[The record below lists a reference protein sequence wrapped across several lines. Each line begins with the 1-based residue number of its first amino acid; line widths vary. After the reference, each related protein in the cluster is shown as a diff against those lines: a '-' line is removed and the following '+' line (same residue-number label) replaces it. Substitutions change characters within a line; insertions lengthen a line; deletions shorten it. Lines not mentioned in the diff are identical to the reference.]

1 MSLGSGGVA
10 TTMRNRW
17 ARRVCV
23 GLILAFPVLMTVA
36 ASSAVPAE
44 AARGARGLAP
54 VVAVEALL
62 IGGLVFAG
70 RERRR
75 LLVEM
80 DAARTQP
87 RRITSLAGPKL
98 ALKPFFFSLIKR

>member
-1 MSLGSGGVA
+1 M
-10 TTMRNRW
+10 
-17 ARRVCV
+17 CV
-23 GLILAFPVLMTVA
+23 GLILAFPVLMAAA
-36 ASSAVPAE
+36 ASSAVSGE
-44 AARGARGLAP
+44 AARGVRGFAP
-54 VVAVEALL
+54 VVAVEAMM

-75 LLVEM
+75 LLAEM
-80 DAARTQP
+80 DAVRTQP